1 MRRWGQ
7 RFSPEKE
14 KSNASDPKEDNEAK
28 SEEEHQGSQG
38 SEANTK
44 TIQEVEKEEGSS
56 PDISRIQSKDDE
68 DTRDGVVPIS
78 PLPKDPEHTRLDKDP
93 EGQEHPAK
101 KLEESIDLTI
111 LERHSAAFLQ
121 CFQDSIHVAISCET
135 GFKALLKEAR
145 EGFKDGNASGPNPEE
160 PTKFNETPVPSN

>member
-44 TIQEVEKEEGSS
+44 TIQEVEVE
-56 PDISRIQSKDDE
+56 
-68 DTRDGVVPIS
+68 
-78 PLPKDPEHTRLDKDP
+78 LPQTNFT
-93 EGQEHPAK
+93 Q
-101 KLEESIDLTI
+101 
-111 LERHSAAFLQ
+111 
-121 CFQDSIHVAISCET
+121 
-135 GFKALLKEAR
+135 
-145 EGFKDGNASGPNPEE
+145 
-160 PTKFNETPVPSN
+160 